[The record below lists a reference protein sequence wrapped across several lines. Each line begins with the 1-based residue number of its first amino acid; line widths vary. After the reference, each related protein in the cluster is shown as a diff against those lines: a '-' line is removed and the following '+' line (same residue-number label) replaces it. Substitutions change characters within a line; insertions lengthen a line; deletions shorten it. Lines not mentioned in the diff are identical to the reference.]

1 MSWIAKSAA
10 RGERERERERAEE
23 SARESA
29 RARERERERERD
41 RQTEGAHQRAKW
53 NIDPPVGAVV
63 ARLAI
68 GLILCVSVA
77 VPSAISLL
85 GKLSLVHILR
95 RRGLR
100 QRRTN
105 KLCCA
110 PQTEGGM
117 RGGKSRERTMS
128 MNSASCPSLHA
139 RHGWSQIQHQNGKK

>member
-1 MSWIAKSAA
+1 MRYERMSWIAKSAA

-29 RARERERERERD
+29 RARESERETD

-110 PQTEGGM
+110 PRTEGGM
-117 RGGKSRERTMS
+117 RGGKS
-128 MNSASCPSLHA
+128 
-139 RHGWSQIQHQNGKK
+139 HGNGP